1 MGLCCAGVSIHEGE
15 NHINKIFSPQYFR
28 LATYDYNR
36 LLNTIVKYRIDQEI
50 HKKQVE
56 ENIIPEFFNKKD
68 LSNPFLEQHAAFFN
82 EILSKLGEKNNMYKV
97 LLYFYPFIN
106 HTNEDVEDKLFETF
120 NFIHRQ
126 IKQQNLIELFESY
139 FKFVTSDLT
148 MIIWSKEN
156 DSKMKNALDELR
168 KIHSE
173 KNVTECSNKILF
185 PIIKE
190 LGSNE
195 VVPIKMFR
203 DAVKIYSIG
212 DYRCMRMIVMNQFGE
227 K

>member
-1 MGLCCAGVSIHEGE
+1 MGLCCAGVSMHEGE

-97 LLYFYPFIN
+97 LLYFYS
-106 HTNEDVEDKLFETF
+106 
-120 NFIHRQ
+120 
-126 IKQQNLIELFESY
+126 LIS
-139 FKFVTSDLT
+139 
-148 MIIWSKEN
+148 
-156 DSKMKNALDELR
+156 
-168 KIHSE
+168 
-173 KNVTECSNKILF
+173 
-185 PIIKE
+185 
-190 LGSNE
+190 
-195 VVPIKMFR
+195 
-203 DAVKIYSIG
+203 
-212 DYRCMRMIVMNQFGE
+212 
-227 K
+227 